1 MDDNFSE
8 INIIHKDYLADFEN
22 KFLEQI
28 VEKIDLGEYVLIFYN
43 KLNEINTEN
52 NSTHNVSI
60 AIAAAITAYS
70 RIHMSQFK
78 NNPNINLYYSDT
90 DSVFTDSDLDAF
102 FIDDKILGKL
112 KLETQNKKAIFL
124 TPKVYCLETIQGEFI
139 HKVKGLNH
147 DINLTFDDF

>member
-1 MDDNFSE
+1 MLFSEEMDNATKYGYKFEILWGYTFSKQIIFREYVETLYTLRQEYSKSHPLNFTGKILLNSLYGRFGMDDNFSE

-78 NNPNINLYYSDT
+78 NNPN
-90 DSVFTDSDLDAF
+90 
-102 FIDDKILGKL
+102 
-112 KLETQNKKAIFL
+112 
-124 TPKVYCLETIQGEFI
+124 
-139 HKVKGLNH
+139 
-147 DINLTFDDF
+147 